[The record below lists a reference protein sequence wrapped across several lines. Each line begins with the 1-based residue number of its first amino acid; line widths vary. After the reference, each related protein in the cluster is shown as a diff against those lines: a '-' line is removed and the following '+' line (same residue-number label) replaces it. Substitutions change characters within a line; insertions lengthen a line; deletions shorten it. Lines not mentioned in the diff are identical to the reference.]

1 MDDGRSHVMPSRA
14 KCRPPSPGAL
24 PGGPRAGRTAARLR
38 DTVLVLVGLVSL
50 TAFLFWPLYA
60 ANPRQSTFSIPMVG
74 NLQVVAQSDLVY
86 EAWLVGR
93 HARTFVED
101 PTRIYE
107 GEHCAPYERS
117 VTYCIPMLT
126 MGVLGIPA
134 MLATGEP
141 VLTYNVVLMMM
152 TVIAGLAMYWLV
164 TDLTGSAL
172 AGAVAAVLY
181 AFSPVRLGSIIHPS
195 VWDTS
200 WTVLALF
207 FARRLFA
214 DGRWSQ
220 ALGLAVAAAFLL
232 GTDIYPVVTSL
243 LIVIPVGVC
252 LLWNY
257 GFRTVRL
264 GQVLAVAAVT
274 AAVAAAVFLPY
285 LETQRLESGFRR
297 DLHLFTTWADYLPYG
312 QLFPGLITVLLAGVA
327 FLPGRILA
335 STRASFD
342 LRWAL
347 VVAVC
352 LTAAVSVGPHLF
364 VLGSQHPGGV
374 RLGSAGTAGLYDV
387 LSHLLPGLDAI
398 RGVFRL
404 GAGVYLCAS
413 ILAGIGTARL
423 LAVVP
428 RRTAAGALLLA
439 LAVGSVTWPD
449 RIGLQSPTG
458 WFPTAV
464 TTEPLVVEFFAE
476 LEARHNTGAVL
487 ELPIDEPDSLSYIA
501 FAAPRVMATFHHRRR
516 TSACFGSYTPQARTG
531 LVALAKQLPSAD
543 AVRDVRGLG
552 FTTVVVHE
560 PAVGPHNADR
570 MRFDRASTEDSGV
583 RKIFETPERAAY
595 ELSPVVK

>member
-1 MDDGRSHVMPSRA
+1 
-14 KCRPPSPGAL
+14 
-24 PGGPRAGRTAARLR
+24 
-38 DTVLVLVGLVSL
+38 
-50 TAFLFWPLYA
+50 
-60 ANPRQSTFSIPMVG
+60 
-74 NLQVVAQSDLVY
+74 
-86 EAWLVGR
+86 
-93 HARTFVED
+93 
-101 PTRIYE
+101 
-107 GEHCAPYERS
+107 
-117 VTYCIPMLT
+117 
-126 MGVLGIPA
+126 
-134 MLATGEP
+134 
-141 VLTYNVVLMMM
+141 
-152 TVIAGLAMYWLV
+152 
-164 TDLTGSAL
+164 
-172 AGAVAAVLY
+172 
-181 AFSPVRLGSIIHPS
+181 
-195 VWDTS
+195 
-200 WTVLALF
+200 
-207 FARRLFA
+207 
-214 DGRWSQ
+214 
-220 ALGLAVAAAFLL
+220 
-232 GTDIYPVVTSL
+232 
-243 LIVIPVGVC
+243 
-252 LLWNY
+252 
-257 GFRTVRL
+257 VRL

-285 LETQRLESGFRR
+285 LETQRLESQFHRE
-297 DLHLFTTWADYLPYG
+297 HQLFATRTAYLPYG
-312 QLFPGLITVLLAGVA
+312 QLFPGLFTSLLAGVA
-327 FLPGRILA
+327 FLPARMLA
-335 STRASFD
+335 ATRSKLD
-342 LRWAL
+342 LRLAL
-347 VVAVC
+347 VVSAC
-352 LTAAVSVGPHLF
+352 LAASVSLGPYLMVPSTLTPLP
-364 VLGSQHPGGV
+364 VLYGSV
-374 RLGSAGTAGLYDV
+374 DAAGLYGS
-387 LSHLLPGLDAI
+387 LSHVLPGLDAI